1 LFLCELAF
9 CIGLG
14 IIVNPN
20 IIQVS
25 GRRPLQLPKFSL
37 SNSFNKHVFTTLALT
52 TLLQACGGSG
62 GSSSPAR
69 VEPTEYT
76 FSLTSQ
82 LSNACG
88 VSVPFSEVTLLLQD
102 DDWQTTA
109 SYQADENGMITF
121 TSLQARINY
130 TLVAKNQHADEV
142 EGLNV
147 VSFYQANTTTP
158 AVYHAQFDSQVD
170 ETSCECVTQDVELK
184 HRPFAD
190 RAEVTSSLSF
200 SAWSVI
206 DEQTTLFEDITV
218 CREIGS
224 EWPLASFSVLGRD
237 VNQQVIG
244 AGEFLADFNVNAEGV
259 WSVPAFQ
266 VADIIELPRS
276 HESFTTLQIAQDSE
290 YFLQSVEKDQDS
302 LLLFT
307 SHPYISETFYQ
318 SQNSVTFQQ
327 TSSIFGDTLI
337 KSHHQ
342 VISPAYQQ
350 SFEVN
355 ASKERPDIDD
365 INFSE
370 IKADGNY
377 DYSAVSGYPMSIISF
392 SYTTYDP
399 QTQLLM
405 PAKWTHYGPAQG
417 KLASSAPLTGY
428 EDIIDE
434 DTSKKSTKVLLQ
446 KSAISNNYSDYVD
459 FYHTGNIVKN
469 DNNLLSDFRQYEIK
483 ISLN

>member
-1 LFLCELAF
+1 M
-9 CIGLG
+9 
-14 IIVNPN
+14 
-20 IIQVS
+20 
-25 GRRPLQLPKFSL
+25 QLPTFSISTHL
-37 SNSFNKHVFTTLALT
+37 NKHIFTVLALA

-82 LSNACG
+82 LTNSCG
-88 VSVPFSEVTLLLQD
+88 VAFPFSEVTLLLQD
-102 DDWQTTA
+102 DDWQTTS

-121 TSLQARINY
+121 TTLQARVNY
-130 TLVAKNQHADEV
+130 TLVAKNQSESEA

-158 AVYHAQFDSQVD
+158 AVYHAQYDNLVD
-170 ETSCECVTQDVELK
+170 NTSCECVTQNVELK

-190 RAEVTSSLSF
+190 RTEVSSSLGF
-200 SAWSVI
+200 TTWSTI
-206 DEQTTLFEDITV
+206 DDQTTLFEDVTV
-218 CREIGS
+218 CREIES
-224 EWPLASFSVLGRD
+224 DWPLASFSVLGTD

-244 AGEFLADFNVNAEGV
+244 AGEFLADFAENIEGV

-266 VADIIELPRS
+266 VADTIDLPRS
-276 HESFTTLQIAQDSE
+276 HESFTTLQITQGSE
-290 YFLQSVEKDQDS
+290 HFLQNVEEDQEN

-318 SQNSVTFQQ
+318 SQGSVTFQE

-355 ASKERPDIDD
+355 ASQQRPNIDD

-370 IKADGNY
+370 IKVDGSY
-377 DYSAVSGYPMSIISF
+377 DYSAVSGYPMSVISF

-428 EDIIDE
+428 EDIIDD
-434 DTSKKSTKVLLQ
+434 DTSKKSTEVLLL

-459 FYHTGNIVKN
+459 FYHAGDMTKS
-469 DNNLLSDFRQYEIK
+469 DSNLLSDFRQYEIN